1 MKTLKL
7 ILVGLCLAF
16 FAPTQAAAAPNSNN
30 LPTQVQDK
38 FRAIVGQYNTKLS
51 NAAKSLFWILA
62 GIELVIVFGMMALRQ
77 ELEFGGIM
85 AELVKVILLW
95 GLFILIIENYGFL
108 ESILEGF
115 DKLGADL
122 SNTNFDTIFDKLFK
136 MWDTVFDKVDNWG
149 WKGVGNS
156 MLLIVGTFFASLA
169 IIALI
174 ALALMY
180 YAFAIFSIYVGIFWL
195 AFGALSHTRSWAYN
209 TIITPIRYGAKWMM
223 SLLLMG
229 IVFSM
234 IDDALVTLQ
243 PPTSSTEEIL
253 NSIVLIVVVSW
264 MMLIVGLGIGGFVD
278 SYFTGHGGG
287 DSNRGV
293 AMALGA
299 MGGAAGAAGAMA
311 ASGVGGM
318 MGGMMGAVE
327 GAKAGSAHVQ
337 AAKEGGQGT
346 SMMGNMR
353 TIASGAMG
361 GMMGGAYEGARGNG
375 MGAAKMRG
383 EQAGS
388 FGAADPRQ
396 KSKEFAQKVKS
407 ALSGSAPAQKN
418 DSGTSG
424 TIS

>member
-16 FAPTQAAAAPNSNN
+16 FAPTQVSAAANHNN
-30 LPTQVQDK
+30 LPSKVQEK
-38 FRAIVGQYNTKLS
+38 FKSMVSQYTTKLS

-95 GLFILIIENYGFL
+95 GLFILIVEKVDVLENVFNGFN
-108 ESILEGF
+108 
-115 DKLGADL
+115 KLGADL
-122 SNTNFDTIFDKLFK
+122 SNTNFNEISDKLFK
-136 MWDTVFDKVDNWG
+136 MWDTVWKKVDNWG
-149 WKGVGNS
+149 MTGVGNS
-156 MLLIVGTFFASLA
+156 ILLITAA
-169 IIALI
+169 IPATMAIVALI

-209 TIITPIRYGAKWMM
+209 AIISPIRYGAKWMM
-223 SLLLMG
+223 ALLMIG

-243 PPTSSTEEIL
+243 PTSSDKEIINNVMVIL
-253 NSIVLIVVVSW
+253 VVSW

-311 ASGVGGM
+311 ASGVGGL
-318 MGGMMGAVE
+318 MGGMMGAAE
-327 GAKAGSAHVQ
+327 GAKAGSKHVQ

-353 TIASGAMG
+353 TVASGALG

-407 ALSGSAPAQKN
+407 ALAGSAPAQKN

>member
-7 ILVGLCLAF
+7 ILVGLCLVF
-16 FAPTQAAAAPNSNN
+16 FAPTQAAAAANHNN
-30 LPTQVQDK
+30 LPSKVQDK
-38 FRAIVGQYNTKLS
+38 FKSMVSQYTTKMS

-95 GLFILIIENYGFL
+95 GLFILIVENVDVLKDVFN
-108 ESILEGF
+108 GF

-122 SNTNFDTIFDKLFK
+122 SNTNFNEISDKLFN
-136 MWDTVFDKVDNWG
+136 MWDTIWNKVDQWG
-149 WKGVGNS
+149 WKGAGNS
-156 MLLIVGTFFASLA
+156 LLLVTAAIPASMAIV
-169 IIALI
+169 ALI

-209 TIITPIRYGAKWMM
+209 AIITPIRYGAKWMM
-223 SLLLMG
+223 ALLMIG

-243 PPTSSTEEIL
+243 PTSSDKEIMD
-253 NSIVLIVVVSW
+253 NIIVILVVSW

-318 MGGMMGAVE
+318 MGGMMGAAE
-327 GAKAGSAHVQ
+327 GAKAGSKHVQ

-353 TIASGAMG
+353 TVASGALG

-407 ALSGSAPAQKN
+407 ALAGSAPAQKN

>member
-16 FAPTQAAAAPNSNN
+16 FAPTQVSAATNHDN
-30 LPTQVQDK
+30 LPTQVQEK
-38 FRAIVGQYNTKLS
+38 FKSMVSQYNTKLS

-95 GLFILIIENYGFL
+95 GLFILIVEKYSFL
-108 ESILEGF
+108 ESIFDGF
-115 DKLGADL
+115 DRLGGIL
-122 SNTNFDTIFDKLFK
+122 SNTSFDEIFDKLFK
-136 MWDTVFDKVDNWG
+136 MWDTVWKKVKNWG
-149 WKGVGNS
+149 MYGVGNS
-156 MLLIVGTFFASLA
+156 ILLIVSAFFASLA
-169 IIALI
+169 IVALI

-223 SLLLMG
+223 ALLLMG

-243 PPTSSTEEIL
+243 PTSSDEDIIKNTI
-253 NSIVLIVVVSW
+253 LIVVVSW

-311 ASGVGGM
+311 ASGVGGL
-318 MGGMMGAVE
+318 MGGMMGAAE
-327 GAKAGSAHVQ
+327 GAKAGSKHVQ

-353 TIASGAMG
+353 TVASGALG

-407 ALSGSAPAQKN
+407 TLAGSAPAQKN